1 MHLIYSHNKLGAKLQ
16 TILTMQ
22 LFDFNDNIMNM
33 YRFNKQSYKMP
44 RPHSFELCGR

>member
-22 LFDFNDNIMNM
+22 LFDFNDDYYEYVQI
-33 YRFNKQSYKMP
+33 
-44 RPHSFELCGR
+44 L